1 MRPLKKEV
9 LLFCILCLAL
19 CSCAKDKGI
28 KNIGSKGSNIICF
41 GNSLTLGI
49 GASTGND
56 YPSILAKQIELPVIN
71 AGQAGDTTQD
81 ALKRLKRDVLNRDP
95 RLVVVEF
102 GGNDFLQGVPK
113 EITLK
118 NLEKII
124 ESIQETKAMV
134 VLVEVRTAIIGDKYL
149 SGFKKIAG
157 QRGAYLIPNVLKG
170 IMTNSN
176 LKSDHIH
183 PNNKGYKIMAA
194 RILKALKK
202 CLKL

>member
-49 GASTGND
+49 GASAGND